1 MDVQRESLQIVSAV
15 RSLARVRTTVGVWQ
29 PSVEVFNNRILIELT
44 FVSFAITPYH
54 VLHVRTAIAVHSM
67 YPVDSYTIPAG
78 GTGTRY

>member
-1 MDVQRESLQIVSAV
+1 MLGWVGGENFNAWRESLQIVSAV

-44 FVSFAITPYH
+44 LLSFAITPYH

-67 YPVDSYTIPAG
+67 Y
-78 GTGTRY
+78 TGIG

>member
-44 FVSFAITPYH
+44 LLSFAITPYH

-67 YPVDSYTIPAG
+67 
-78 GTGTRY
+78 